1 MEKLKLSKKEVDN
14 LLIEI
19 KERII
24 NCNKISEF
32 KLSASDVAKIDD
44 KKVITPTL
52 LIPSDIYNK
61 MFGLVHES
69 TVEISWHGL
78 VKRNTKKQIYC
89 IYDILL
95 FPQINSATSTTTDET
110 DFAEWQTQLIIDPKF
125 PIEDLR
131 MHGHSHVNMNVF
143 SSGVDDQYQKDLIAK
158 VEDGDYY
165 IFLILNKKHE
175 ICALIYDYYQQILFT
190 TSDIDIKIID
200 NNDND
205 INAWAKEM
213 IKEFCT
219 TATPKYQS
227 LYYEGIPKSQLKIDD
242 EDSYYDNLIAKQT
255 VKPKKS
261 FRRK

>member
-1 MEKLKLSKKEVDN
+1 MEKLKLSKKEVN
-14 LLIEI
+14 ELLNKI
-19 KERII
+19 KEEII
-24 NCNKISEF
+24 KCNKISEF
-32 KLSASDVAKIDD
+32 KLTASDVAKIDD
-44 KKVITPTL
+44 KKVVTPTL
-52 LIPSDIYNK
+52 VIPTDIYNK

-69 TVEISWHGL
+69 SVEISWHGL
-78 VKRNTKKQIYC
+78 VRRDIKKQIYF
-89 IYDILL
+89 IYDILV

-110 DFAEWQTQLIIDPKF
+110 DFADWQTELIIDPKF

-190 TSDIDIKIID
+190 TSDIDIRIID
-200 NNDND
+200 QNDND
-205 INAWAKEM
+205 ISNWAKEM
-213 IKEFCT
+213 VNTYCT
-219 TATPKYQS
+219 TEKPKIGYTG
-227 LYYEGIPKSQLKIDD
+227 YYSKGSQLRIDD

>member
-1 MEKLKLSKKEVDN
+1 MEKLKLSKKEVN
-14 LLIEI
+14 ELLNKI
-19 KERII
+19 KEQII
-24 NCNKISEF
+24 KCNKISEF
-32 KLSASDVAKIDD
+32 KLTASDVAKIDD
-44 KKVITPTL
+44 KKVVTPTL
-52 LIPSDIYNK
+52 VIPTDIYSK

-69 TVEISWHGL
+69 SVEISWHGL
-78 VKRNTKKQIYC
+78 VKRDIKKQIYY
-89 IYDILL
+89 IYDILV

-110 DFAEWQTQLIIDPKF
+110 DFADWQTELIIDPKF

-200 NNDND
+200 QNDND
-205 INAWAKEM
+205 ISNWAKEM
-213 IKEFCT
+213 VDTYCT
-219 TATPKYQS
+219 T
-227 LYYEGIPKSQLKIDD
+227 E
-242 EDSYYDNLIAKQT
+242 
-255 VKPKKS
+255 KPKIGYTGYYSTGSKLRVENDQDDLYENYIS
-261 FRRK
+261 KQKTKPNFRRR